1 MVKKFLLCIAALTVF
16 VAGSAVADNEY
27 FIKIDG
33 IAGTATQI
41 GLTDFIQVESWSL
54 GFEDGHCQALQFV
67 KKMDASSA
75 DLTGAALSGAI
86 FPRIVLI
93 ARKPGAP
100 PFTYLRLTLTNSV
113 FKSFKTAG
121 GSGETVLPTEQI
133 SAQPAAVKTDV
144 YGQDERGAS
153 IRVATSNVT
162 CP

>member
-1 MVKKFLLCIAALTVF
+1 VIKKVILHLAASTALA
-16 VAGSAVADNEY
+16 AGTATAENEY

-33 IAGTATQI
+33 IPGTANQI
-41 GLTDFIQVESWSL
+41 GLTDFIQVESWAL

-75 DLTGAALSGAI
+75 NLTGAALSGAV

-93 ARKPGAP
+93 ARKPGEQ

-121 GSGETVLPTEQI
+121 GSNEIALPTEQV
-133 SAQPAAVKTDV
+133 SAQPSAVKTDV
-144 YGQDERGAS
+144 YAQDERGGS
-153 IRVATSNVT
+153 VRVATSNVA